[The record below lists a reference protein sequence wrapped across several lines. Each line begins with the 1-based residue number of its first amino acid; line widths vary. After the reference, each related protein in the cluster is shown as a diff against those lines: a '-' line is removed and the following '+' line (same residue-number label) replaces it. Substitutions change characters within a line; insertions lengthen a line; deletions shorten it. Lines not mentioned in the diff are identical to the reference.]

1 MRSVA
6 LHRRIFLGAFAFNT
20 AITVFW
26 LVTWLRG
33 GSFFFSDYRVDWA
46 TIRRILSGVLFFY
59 VMWGIPWWAIKSAL
73 LRYLVGF
80 TKEERR
86 EAFSS
91 RMSRP
96 YDVHALVAKY
106 SERRIRI
113 ADMIGRRG
121 RFFILATAGFYYLY
135 LQTAQNQNASFAT
148 AFLQDNL
155 LDGVITSWIF
165 LSVFYVN
172 GPLGAWFYGPQSRV
186 MDGVLARANCLL
198 ITTLWTAFKFVMV
211 PLGLQLAAVFPRTG
225 VRGRLR
231 AHLGVVHRGG
241 WECGDRRIAVWRS
254 AAARLG
260 RGRHQQKI
268 GRRNG
273 RGISRTARSVR
284 GHCHGA
290 RSRRALAG
298 ALADPRRLELPAR
311 AVLASRHR
319 RFHDGNG
326 QRADLLGV
334 RRLAVLKQKQ
344 KGLQH
349 SLQPFFV
356 ELP

>member
-33 GSFFFSDYRVDWA
+33 GSYFFSDYRVDWA
-46 TIRRILSGVLFFY
+46 TIGRILSGVLFFY
-59 VMWGIPWWAIKSAL
+59 VAWGIPWWVIKSAL

-96 YDVHALVAKY
+96 YDVHALVEKY

-121 RFFILATAGFYYLY
+121 RFFILACAGFYYLY
-135 LQTAQNQNASFAT
+135 LQTVRDQNASFAT
-148 AFLQDNL
+148 TFLKDNL

-165 LSVFYVN
+165 LSVYYVN

-211 PLGLQLAAVFPRTG
+211 PLGLQLARVFPRQEFAVVFALIWG
-225 VRGRLR
+225 SYIVADGSAEIVGSLFGAQRLR
-231 AHLGVVHRGG
+231 VWGVGDINRKSVAGTVAAFLGPLVLCVAIVTAHGLGTPWLGLSVILAASNCLIELYSPRGT
-241 WECGDRRIAVWRS
+241 DDFTMA
-254 AAARLG
+254 
-260 RGRHQQKI
+260 
-268 GRRNG
+268 
-273 RGISRTARSVR
+273 TANALI
-284 GHCHGA
+284 CWAFGA
-290 RSRRALAG
+290 WLY
-298 ALADPRRLELPAR
+298 
-311 AVLASRHR
+311 
-319 RFHDGNG
+319 
-326 QRADLLGV
+326 
-334 RRLAVLKQKQ
+334 
-344 KGLQH
+344 
-349 SLQPFFV
+349 
-356 ELP
+356 